1 MLRKTMENEKI
12 IERAMLLKRAFP
24 KVKLYQIGMELEI
37 PYFKRISSGWRIKNE
52 DEACLVLGAA
62 LNDDLLMKILRKH
75 KPREWAVFRGRFY
88 VLQNG
93 RLSIEGFGEKIEE
106 AIRKAK
112 SRYGSDV
119 ELILK
124 SLLKHGGS
132 ADLNRLKKDVK
143 SANLEDA
150 LRDLANLDLIVL
162 SYEGDK
168 HKEWRILNETIPL
181 IEAELGLKSRR
192 SRRHLLKISKKIQP
206 YEIRPA
212 RMVEE
217 IEEKKPSDPLEEE
230 RERIRR
236 MDREFDEYLEDLL
249 KHRLEK
255 TIKFGKQF
263 SIAYLAS
270 YLQELFGPILYFDSL
285 LSITQ
290 QYGLANVNIIH
301 EKGETGRKTGWS
313 LALFGDPGTGKSFST
328 RDMILGK
335 PEAKIGAHGLPGR
348 NRYCGGMTPAFFIRI
363 GQAYAG
369 RVFNFIVPE
378 FNDFFRYKGM
388 VEPLK
393 IAMEQGEIKYET
405 HNEVIGPYR
414 FTSFFSVNY
423 NVSVQ
428 KRGYEVT
435 IQDPN
440 FNAIED
446 RMLCRLHRLTKE
458 RFLEITR
465 SQMRLALGAID
476 TEKGAKKIRDHLTLV
491 YAIETRHP
499 LVRNRFKFK
508 PVMITPQVFKII
520 GKTRA
525 AILERIPEKVVK
537 FSARLE
543 DKALRFACAASL
555 MDYFRYDEDF
565 IPVSEEA
572 LKYAAQLYVEEAS
585 IRSKE
590 AFDPSEVL
598 NEIFKDAE

>member
-1 MLRKTMENEKI
+1 MENEKI
-12 IERAMLLKRAFP
+12 VERAMLLKRAFP
-24 KVKLYQIGMELEI
+24 KVKIYQIGMDLEI
-37 PYFKRISSGWRIKNE
+37 PYFKKFSSGWRIQDE

-62 LNDDLLMKILRKH
+62 LNDDLLMKILKKH
-75 KPREWAVFRGRFY
+75 KPRKWAVFRGRFY

-93 RLSIEGFGEKIEE
+93 ELSIGGFGDKVEE
-106 AIRKAK
+106 AIRKARR
-112 SRYGSDV
+112 RYGSDI
-119 ELILK
+119 ESILR

-132 ADLNRLKKDVK
+132 ADLDRLKRDVK
-143 SANLEDA
+143 SASLKDA
-150 LRDLANLDLIVL
+150 LRDLTNLNLIVL
-162 SYEGDK
+162 SYDGER
-168 HKEWRILNETIPL
+168 HREWRILDETIPL
-181 IEAELGLKSRR
+181 IEAELGIKSRR
-192 SRRHLLKISKKIQP
+192 SRRRLLKIPKKIQP
-206 YEIRPA
+206 SEIRPKGIL
-212 RMVEE
+212 EE
-217 IEEKKPSDPLEEE
+217 IEEKRVPDPLGEE
-230 RERIRR
+230 RERIRI
-236 MDREFDEYLEDLL
+236 MDREFDEYLGDLL

-255 TIKFGKQF
+255 TIRFGKQF
-263 SIAYLAS
+263 SIEYLAS
-270 YLQELFGPILYFDSL
+270 YLQELFGSILYFDSL

-301 EKGETGRKTGWS
+301 ERGETGRKTGWS

-335 PEAKIGAHGLPGR
+335 PEARVGAHGLPGR

-476 TEKGAKKIRDHLTLV
+476 TEKSAKKVRDHLTLV

-499 LVRNRFKFK
+499 LLQNRFKFK
-508 PVMITPQVFKII
+508 PVMITPQVFEII
-520 GKTRA
+520 GKARA
-525 AILERIPEKVVK
+525 AILERIPERVVK

-565 IPVSEEA
+565 IPVNEEA
-572 LKYAAQLYVEEAS
+572 LKYAVQLYVEEAS
-585 IRSKE
+585 IRSRE
-590 AFDPSEVL
+590 AFNPSEVL
-598 NEIFKDAE
+598 NEIFRDA